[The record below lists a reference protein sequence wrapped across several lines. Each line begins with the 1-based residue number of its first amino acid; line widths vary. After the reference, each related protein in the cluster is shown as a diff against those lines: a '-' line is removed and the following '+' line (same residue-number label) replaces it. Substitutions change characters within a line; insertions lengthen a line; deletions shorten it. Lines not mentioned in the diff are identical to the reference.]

1 MGIITMF
8 LLNHVLFVIISV
20 CIFQTGDGYNLNRT
34 DGTSKDKILGT
45 GAANKR
51 APTTNHTAAASNSS
65 FVPDQKYD
73 NDLEF
78 AKMLEMAQQ
87 IEMEQAMENEMVNEM
102 EQQLQYQPGMEF
114 HQGFQQQGHQEG
126 HHHVHINIDVD

>member
-1 MGIITMF
+1 MG
-8 LLNHVLFVIISV
+8 
-20 CIFQTGDGYNLNRT
+20 T

-45 GAANKR
+45 GASNKT

-65 FVPDQKYD
+65 VVPDQKYD

-102 EQQLQYQPGMEF
+102 EQQ
-114 HQGFQQQGHQEG
+114 FQQDFEQQGHQEG